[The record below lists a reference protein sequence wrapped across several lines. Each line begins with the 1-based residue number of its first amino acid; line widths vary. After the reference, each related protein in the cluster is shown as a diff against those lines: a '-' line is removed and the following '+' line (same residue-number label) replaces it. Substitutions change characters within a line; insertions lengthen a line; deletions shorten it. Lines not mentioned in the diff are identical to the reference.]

1 MKNIRSLRRYSFFT
15 LIVSILVILWGAYV
29 RATGA
34 GAGCGKH
41 WPLCN
46 GEVIPRAPAVE
57 TIVEFTHRISSGVA
71 FLLVLGLLIW
81 VLRTF
86 HAGHL
91 ARIFAGLAMG
101 SMIIEALIGAGLVL
115 FELVAFNSSATRAV
129 IGALH
134 LLNTFVLL
142 GSIMA
147 VIENLELKSPTV
159 FELYS
164 TRGLLLMLGMV
175 GIILVGMSG
184 AIAALGDTLFPS
196 STLIEGI
203 RQDFNANAHFLLRL
217 RIWHPV
223 IALLASLSILIGIR
237 LPPPGEMRAPQLQ
250 MVLTLLILTQLLAG
264 LINVLLLAPVWL
276 QILHL
281 LLADLIWL
289 GLIVTIFRTQRLH
302 ETA

>member
-1 MKNIRSLRRYSFFT
+1 
-15 LIVSILVILWGAYV
+15 
-29 RATGA
+29 
-34 GAGCGKH
+34 
-41 WPLCN
+41 
-46 GEVIPRAPAVE
+46 
-57 TIVEFTHRISSGVA
+57 
-71 FLLVLGLLIW
+71 
-81 VLRTF
+81 
-86 HAGHL
+86 
-91 ARIFAGLAMG
+91 MG

-147 VIENLELKSPTV
+147 VIENLEVKSPAV

-196 STLIEGI
+196 PTLIEGI

-250 MVLTLLILTQLLAG
+250 MVLTLLIMTQLLAG